1 MTDEQISAKLS
12 TKGRVTIPGAIRE
25 KLSLRPGN
33 RLQFELRADG
43 TLEARL
49 ATGESAVPAGN
60 DDGGQE

>member
-25 KLSLRPGN
+25 KLSLRPGD

-43 TLEARL
+43 TLEARI
-49 ATGESAVPAGN
+49 ATEESPVPAGYG
-60 DDGGQE
+60 DDGQQ